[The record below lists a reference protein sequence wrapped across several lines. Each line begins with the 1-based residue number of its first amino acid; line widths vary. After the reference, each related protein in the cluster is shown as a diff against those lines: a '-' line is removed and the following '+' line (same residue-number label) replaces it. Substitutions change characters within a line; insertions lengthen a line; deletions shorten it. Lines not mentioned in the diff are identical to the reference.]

1 MLPHSGILVFVSS
14 GIPLPSSSELH
25 PLHGTSG
32 VTTSLCQHPLRHY
45 SIRSLVS
52 GPCPICSD
60 LLLGSTPGSLPSGPF
75 SVPRPCVCCVGEAI
89 LLPLI
94 HARYFEIPWNCWIFY
109 YRHDFLTSKKK
120 KKSAMWLMFH
130 CLALKV
136 LFKVNH
142 LELCRMSW
150 RSNYF
155 LVSLCVKRPSHMLS
169 FCRNRF

>member
-1 MLPHSGILVFVSS
+1 MLPNSGILVFVSS

-25 PLHGTSG
+25 PSHGTSG
-32 VTTSLCQHPLRHY
+32 VTTSLCQHPWDTVFYPLPAFW
-45 SIRSLVS
+45 SIPHLQLPASWLNPQVS
-52 GPCPICSD
+52 
-60 LLLGSTPGSLPSGPF
+60 PSGPF
-75 SVPRPCVCCVGEAI
+75 SVRVLVSAAWERPFSH
-89 LLPLI
+89 LSPMLS
-94 HARYFEIPWNCWIFY
+94 YFEIPWNCWIFC
-109 YRHDFLTSKKK
+109 YRHNFLTSKR
-120 KKSAMWLMFH
+120 KSAMWLTFH

-155 LVSLCVKRPSHMLS
+155 LVSLAVKRPSHMFS